1 MWKQRRRVQRL
12 KVVLMGGRPQAP
24 CVHCGRELIFT
35 MLTLDHVVPRSQG
48 GTYTLENVRLA
59 CFDCNQ
65 ERGDEDFE
73 TFNKRKQ
80 NQRKFA

>member
-12 KVVLMGGRPQAP
+12 KALLMGGRPVAP
-24 CVHCGRELIFT
+24 CVHCTRALRFVD
-35 MLTLDHVVPRSQG
+35 LTLDHVIPRSQG
-48 GTYTLENVRLA
+48 GTYTLENTRLA

-73 TFNKRKQ
+73 TFNRRKQ
-80 NQRKFA
+80 GR